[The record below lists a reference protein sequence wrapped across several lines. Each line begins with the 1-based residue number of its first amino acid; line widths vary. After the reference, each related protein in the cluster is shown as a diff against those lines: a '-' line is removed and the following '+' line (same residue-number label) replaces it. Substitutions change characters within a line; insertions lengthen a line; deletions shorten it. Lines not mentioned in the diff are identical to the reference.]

1 MVMTLKYT
9 APNTMMATPIVS
21 ATPTV
26 ILAASMAGRPH
37 SSIRS
42 AKMLRA
48 HGRHDPEEL
57 CQRTCQTVQLCNG
70 RQCAAHEA
78 QHF

>member
-26 ILAASMAGRPH
+26 ILAASIAGTPH

-48 HGRHDPEEL
+48 RCRQALEEP
-57 CQRTCQTVQLCNG
+57 CQRKCQSALSSKH
-70 RQCAAHEA
+70 R
-78 QHF
+78 